1 MFQAA
6 KLDIL
11 NLIKPTSLV
20 LQSTNLLLPE
30 AVTTID
36 VTVTKIKK
44 LQSKFDEKGTDAL
57 QDKSLFPTLNSE
69 FMPLIDFDTNGYSLG
84 RSTRRDPAYN
94 GVILHSGYTLSNGDI
109 EKALEKVFQDLHLDL
124 PVLEEDLNERL
135 SFITEEP
142 VFSAAAKRL
151 DTTAYQNLEEGNLL
165 EACETLVEPFKVPL
179 EANGFIKTRLRSFL
193 LFLFCE
199 FVFWI
204 WFFENIFWYLM
215 SEIVNLELWNLNL
228 LKTSMSRN
236 VLENFSFSL
245 ASLRQRLRLF
255 VLSFFTDQI
264 NKAPSFKMCIYSVKR
279 SGEENNYLVIVFLWV
294 PSVLIKI
301 CKPKGCLKI
310 TNYRYYYYLNDRI
323 SWCIVLKCYYFFFQ
337 LLKSLHCTLILRS
350 SCPMFKARNAG
361 PKYLVLLANSISI
374 IFSTLSRLG

>member
-1 MFQAA
+1 MKTSNCRFKRPSGTTRWVANQSDAIDAFLVNLSLLFGYLNNQIADPYNATMKKEVPRLQCVLSFCSNLVTLVFQAA

-199 FVFWI
+199 FVF
-204 WFFENIFWYLM
+204 
-215 SEIVNLELWNLNL
+215 
-228 LKTSMSRN
+228 
-236 VLENFSFSL
+236 
-245 ASLRQRLRLF
+245 
-255 VLSFFTDQI
+255 
-264 NKAPSFKMCIYSVKR
+264 
-279 SGEENNYLVIVFLWV
+279 
-294 PSVLIKI
+294 
-301 CKPKGCLKI
+301 
-310 TNYRYYYYLNDRI
+310 
-323 SWCIVLKCYYFFFQ
+323 
-337 LLKSLHCTLILRS
+337 
-350 SCPMFKARNAG
+350 
-361 PKYLVLLANSISI
+361 
-374 IFSTLSRLG
+374 